1 MPLND
6 DDGVSALCSLTVCMM
21 VDSALDTST
30 NTSASRQCL
39 LIHWS
44 KSGSM
49 SIPGLGVGQ
58 GVGQRVEQGWGRGWG
73 RGGAEGGAR
82 VGQRVEQGWGRG
94 GAEVGQRVEQGW
106 GRGGAEGGAEKAV
119 HIM

>member
-1 MPLND
+1 
-6 DDGVSALCSLTVCMM
+6 MM

-58 GVGQRVEQGWGRGWG
+58 GVGQGAGQGWGK
-73 RGGAEGGAR
+73 ESSTHN
-82 VGQRVEQGWGRG
+82 VNY
-94 GAEVGQRVEQGW
+94 
-106 GRGGAEGGAEKAV
+106 
-119 HIM
+119 